1 MGKSIRI
8 LKKLISLFII
18 FTLSINVCA
27 ATVSDNDGSAFI
39 TKAEFDSLKNSFQS
53 QIDQY
58 NTSIDAKIDEAISNY
73 LTGLIITTKY
83 DLHSNINDL
92 KDNLRIFSRCNNAS
106 ALTTGTTF
114 RFNGAM
120 WLVAAY
126 SRLSGTQKD
135 LKQGMIRASIK
146 ASNPD
151 NTRLTWRTKDNG
163 ETDYKV
169 MLEEKTYGGVKY
181 YYPYYGYR
189 LKIEHWMGVV
199 SAVVARNIANVEPVN
214 TKTSLEW
221 TSDVTEPKTELD
233 SSSEWTDF
241 YSGDKPIIVKS
252 HTSNEYDAKM
262 NHPPFKYLI
271 GYATPTLLDSNTYGV
286 IYSNRDSYDD
296 DTTYYSATWDD
307 GDVTTFKYAPD
318 AAATVVSDNLSTT
331 LKYRV
336 QKVYTVKYKDFINED
351 LSDRMNEPITRC
363 DGLPICKT
371 SDKGKVT
378 IKLDLESVDCSPSG
392 TATDLSDVT
401 YIVEIKGSKWGTV
414 SPTST
419 KQPDSL
425 YYKNNVTE
433 GELEIKINKDN
444 NTETTYWLKIVPSKH
459 QSGTKVTFKEASI
472 EIER

>member
-1 MGKSIRI
+1 MGKNIRI
-8 LKKLISLFII
+8 LKKLMSLFVI

-39 TKAEFDSLKNSFQS
+39 TKAEYDSLKNNFQTQLNNYYS
-53 QIDQY
+53 
-58 NTSIDAKIDEAISNY
+58 NIDAKIDEAISNY

-83 DLHSNINDL
+83 DLQSNINNL
-92 KDNLRIFSRCNNAS
+92 KDNLRIFSRCDDAGPI
-106 ALTTGTTF
+106 TTGTTF
-114 RFNGAM
+114 RFSGAM
-120 WLVAAY
+120 WLVSAY
-126 SRLSGTQKD
+126 SMLSGTEKD
-135 LKQGMIRASIK
+135 LTQGMIRASIQRG
-146 ASNPD
+146 NPY

-163 ETDYKV
+163 QTDYKV
-169 MLEEKTYGGVKY
+169 MLEEKTYGGKKY

-199 SAVVARNIANVEPVN
+199 SAVVARSRANVEPNN

-221 TSDVTEPKTELD
+221 TSTVTEPGTELD
-233 SSSEWTDF
+233 NTSEWTDF
-241 YSGDKPIIVKS
+241 YAGDRPIIVKS
-252 HTSNEYDAKM
+252 HTSNEYDPKG

-271 GYATPTLLDSNTYGV
+271 GYATPALLDGNTYGI

-296 DTTYYSATWDD
+296 TTYYSSTWDD
-307 GDVTTFKYAPD
+307 GDICTFKYQPD
-318 AAATVVSDNLSTT
+318 NGATLVTTIISTT
-331 LKYRV
+331 LKYRT
-336 QKVYTVKYKDFINED
+336 QKVYTIKYKDFINED

-363 DGLPICKT
+363 DGLPICTT

-378 IKLDLESVDCSPSG
+378 IKLDLESVDCSPTG
-392 TATDLSDVT
+392 TIPDLSDVT

-425 YYKNNVTE
+425 YYKSDATE
-433 GELEIKINKDN
+433 GELEIKIDKNN

-459 QSGTKVTFKEASI
+459 QTGTRVTFKEASI
-472 EIER
+472 EVER

>member
-8 LKKLISLFII
+8 FKKLIALFII
-18 FTLSINVCA
+18 FTLNINVCA
-27 ATVSDNDGSAFI
+27 AIVSDNDGSAFI

-73 LTGLIITTKY
+73 LTGLVITTKY
-83 DLHSNINDL
+83 DLHSNINNL
-92 KDNLRIFSRCNNAS
+92 KDDLRTFGRYDGDVVP
-106 ALTTGTTF
+106 TGTTF

-120 WLVAAY
+120 WLVSAY
-126 SRLSGTQKD
+126 SRLSGAEKD
-135 LKQGMIRASIK
+135 LKQGMIRASIQRD
-146 ASNPD
+146 NPYD
-151 NTRLTWRTKDNG
+151 TRLTWRTKDNG

-189 LKIEHWMGVV
+189 LKIEHWMGVL
-199 SAVVARNIANVEPVN
+199 SAVTARSIAKVEPVN

-221 TSDVTEPKTELD
+221 TSTVAEPRTELD
-233 SSSEWTDF
+233 NTSEWTDF
-241 YSGDKPIIVKS
+241 YSGTSPIIVKS

-262 NHPPFKYLI
+262 IHAPLKFLI
-271 GYATPTLLDSNTYGV
+271 GYATPTLLNSNTYGI

-296 DTTYYSATWDD
+296 TAYYSATWDD
-307 GDVTTFKYAPD
+307 GDICTFAYNPD
-318 AAATVVSDNLSTT
+318 DNATLVKDYISTT

-336 QKVYTVKYKDFINED
+336 QKVYTVKCKEFINES
-351 LSDRMNEPITRC
+351 LSDNMNEPITRC

-392 TATDLSDVT
+392 TSTDLSDVT
-401 YIVEIKGSKWGTV
+401 YIVEIRDSKWGTV

-425 YYKNNVTE
+425 YYKDGVTE
-433 GELEIKINKDN
+433 GELEIKIDKDN
-444 NTETTYWLKIVPSKH
+444 NKETTYWLKIVPSKH
-459 QSGTKVTFKEASI
+459 QSGAKVTFKEASI
-472 EIER
+472 EVER